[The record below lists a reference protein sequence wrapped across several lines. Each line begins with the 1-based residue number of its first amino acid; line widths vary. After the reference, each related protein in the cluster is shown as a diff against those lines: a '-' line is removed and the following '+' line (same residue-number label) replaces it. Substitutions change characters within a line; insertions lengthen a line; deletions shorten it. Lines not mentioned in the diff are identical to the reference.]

1 MAVHTAFDNEKY
13 LQEQKS
19 EILERMKK
27 FENKLYLEFG
37 GKLLY
42 DYHASRVLPGY
53 DPNIKMRL
61 LQTLKEKADILLC
74 IYAGDIERKKMRA
87 DFGITYDFDIL
98 RLIDDLRKR
107 ELLVSGVVVTRFG
120 GEPAAVQFMDRLKRR
135 DVKVYAHSATPGYPN
150 NVDMIVSDEG
160 FGANEYIETT
170 RPVVVVTAPGP
181 GSGKM
186 ATCLNQLYHEN
197 ARGKKS
203 GYAKFE
209 TFPIWNIPLD
219 HPVNIAYEAATADL
233 ADYNEIDPFHL
244 EAHGESAVNYNRDVE
259 SFPILKRILERVTGE
274 PSMYSSP
281 TDMGVNRAGFA
292 IVDDEVVRKAAL
304 NEIAR
309 RVYNYRCDYAQGL
322 VEEETVKCAER
333 IVLRLGMDIDEVHK
347 VVKPARAA
355 LEKAAAKHELDD
367 DIICAAALEL
377 PDGRIVTGKNSSL
390 MHASSCLILNAIKQL
405 ADIPDELDLLEPA
418 VLESISNMKQT
429 ILSGIKITLDLEE
442 MLIALSVSA
451 ATSSVARLAM
461 KRLADLRGC
470 DVHLTHI
477 PTPGDS
483 AGMRQL
489 GIQLTCDAKFAGR
502 NLFEG

>member
-1 MAVHTAFDNEKY
+1 MRRTGFDSEKY
-13 LQEQKS
+13 LEEQS
-19 EILERMKK
+19 RYILERAAQL
-27 FENKLYLEFG
+27 EGRLYLEFG
-37 GKLLY
+37 GKLVF
-42 DYHASRVLPGY
+42 DMHAARCLPGF
-53 DPNIKMRL
+53 DPNAKIRL
-61 LQTLKEKADILLC
+61 LERMRDETEIIIC
-74 IYAGDIERKKMRA
+74 IHAGDIVRKKMRA

-98 RLIDDLRKR
+98 RLIDDLRR
-107 ELLVSGVVVTRFG
+107 RDLLVSGVVVTRFG
-120 GEPAAVQFMDRLKRR
+120 NEPAAVQFMDRLKRR
-135 DVKVYAHSATPGYPN
+135 DVKVYTHFATPGYPDD
-150 NVDMIVSDEG
+150 VDMIVSDEG

-244 EAHGESAVNYNRDVE
+244 AAHGESAVNYNRDVE
-259 SFPILKRILERVTGE
+259 SFPILKRILERVTGAKA
-274 PSMYSSP
+274 MYASP

-292 IVDDEVVRKAAL
+292 IVDDAVVRQAAL

-309 RVYNYRCDYAQGL
+309 RIYNYRCDYAQGL
-322 VEEETVKCAER
+322 VSEETVKCAER
-333 IVLRLGMDIDEVHK
+333 IMLRLGLDPDELHR

-355 LEKAAAKHELDD
+355 LERAAAKQGSDA
-367 DIICAAALEL
+367 IVCGAALEL
-377 PDGRIVTGKNSSL
+377 PDGRIVTGKNSPL
-390 MHASSCLILNAIKQL
+390 MHASSCLILNAIKLL
-405 ADIPDELDLLEPA
+405 AEIPDELDLLEPA
-418 VLESISNMKQT
+418 VIESISNMKET

-442 MLIALSVSA
+442 MLIALGVSA
-451 ATSSVARLAM
+451 ATSSVARMAM

-489 GIQLTCDAKFAGR
+489 GIQLTCDARFAGR

>member
-1 MAVHTAFDNEKY
+1 MHAARCLPGFDPDAKIR
-13 LQEQKS
+13 L
-19 EILERMKK
+19 LERMRDDA
-27 FENKLYLEFG
+27 EIIICI
-37 GKLLY
+37 
-42 DYHASRVLPGY
+42 HADAIV
-53 DPNIKMRL
+53 
-61 LQTLKEKADILLC
+61 
-74 IYAGDIERKKMRA
+74 RKKMRA
-87 DFGITYDFDIL
+87 DFGITYDFDVL
-98 RLIDDLRKR
+98 RVIDDLRKR
-107 ELLVSGVVVTRFG
+107 DLLVSGVVVTRFA

-135 DVKVYAHSATPGYPN
+135 GVKVYAHGVTLGYPDD
-150 NVDMIVSDEG
+150 VDKIISHEG

-170 RPVVVVTAPGP
+170 RPVVVVTAPGA

-186 ATCLNQLYHEN
+186 ATCLNQLYHEHLQ
-197 ARGKKS
+197 GKKS

-219 HPVNIAYEAATADL
+219 HPVNIAYESATADL

-244 EAHGESAVNYNRDVE
+244 EAHGLSAVNYNRDVE
-259 SFPILKRILERVTGE
+259 SFPILKRILERITGM

-292 IVDDEVVRKAAL
+292 IVDDKLVREAAL

-322 VEEETVKCAER
+322 VTEDTVKCAEK
-333 IVLRLGMDIDEVHK
+333 IVMRLGMNPDDVHK
-347 VVKPARAA
+347 VVKPAREAMERA
-355 LEKAAAKHELDD
+355 LVKAQGDNS
-367 DIICAAALEL
+367 IVCGAALEL
-377 PDGRIVTGKNSSL
+377 PDATIVTRKNSSL

-405 ADIPDELDLLEPA
+405 AHIPDELDLLEPA
-418 VLESISNMKQT
+418 VIESIADMKHT
-429 ILSGIKITLDLEE
+429 ILRGLKLTLDLEE

-451 ATSSVARLAM
+451 ATSSVARLAV
-461 KRLADLRGC
+461 KWLGDLRGC

-502 NLFEG
+502 NLFDG

>member
-1 MAVHTAFDNEKY
+1 MKKTGFDSEKY
-13 LQEQKS
+13 LEEQS
-19 EILERMKK
+19 RYILERAAQL
-27 FENKLYLEFG
+27 EGRLYLEFG
-37 GKLLY
+37 GKLVF
-42 DYHASRVLPGY
+42 DMHAARCLPGF
-53 DPNIKMRL
+53 DPNAKIRL
-61 LQTLKEKADILLC
+61 LERMRDETEIIIC
-74 IYAGDIERKKMRA
+74 IHAGDIVRKKMRA

-98 RLIDDLRKR
+98 RLIDDLRRR

-120 GEPAAVQFMDRLKRR
+120 NEPAAVQFMDRLKRR
-135 DVKVYAHSATPGYPN
+135 EVKVYTHFATPGYPDD
-150 NVDMIVSDEG
+150 VDMIVSDVG

-170 RPVVVVTAPGP
+170 RPVVVITAPGP

-197 ARGKKS
+197 ARGRKS

-244 EAHGESAVNYNRDVE
+244 AAHGESAVNYNRDVE
-259 SFPILKRILERVTGE
+259 SFPILKRILERVTGAKA
-274 PSMYSSP
+274 MYASP

-292 IVDDEVVRKAAL
+292 IVDDTVVRQAAL

-309 RVYNYRCDYAQGL
+309 RIYNYRCDYAQGL
-322 VEEETVKCAER
+322 VSEETVKCAER
-333 IVLRLGMDIDEVHK
+333 IMLRLGLDPDAVHR
-347 VVKPARAA
+347 VVMPAREAQ
-355 LEKAAAKHELDD
+355 ERAAAKQGSEA
-367 DIICAAALEL
+367 IVCGAALEL
-377 PDGRIVTGKNSSL
+377 PDGRIVTGKNSPL
-390 MHASSCLILNAIKQL
+390 MHASSCLILNAIKLL
-405 ADIPDELDLLEPA
+405 AEIPDELDLLEPA
-418 VLESISNMKQT
+418 VIESISSMKQT

-442 MLIALSVSA
+442 MLIALGVSA
-451 ATSSVARLAM
+451 ATSSVARMAM

-489 GIQLTCDAKFAGR
+489 GIQLTCDARFAGR